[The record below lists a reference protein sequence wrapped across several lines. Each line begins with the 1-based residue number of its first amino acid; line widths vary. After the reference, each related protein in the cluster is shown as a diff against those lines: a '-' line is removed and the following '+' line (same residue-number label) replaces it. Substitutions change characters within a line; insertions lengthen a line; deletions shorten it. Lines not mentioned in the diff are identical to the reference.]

1 MAHMPE
7 ACAVH
12 TWTEGVSGGG
22 TMARFISPSRRS
34 GSQSCEV
41 RGELRLRA
49 MAASTSA
56 QFPCFPAAASSSSL

>member
-1 MAHMPE
+1 MLE
-7 ACAVH
+7 VCAAH

-22 TMARFISPSRRS
+22 TMARFMRPSRRS

-49 MAASTSA
+49 IAASTSA
-56 QFPCFPAAASSSSL
+56 QFPCFPAAASSSNL